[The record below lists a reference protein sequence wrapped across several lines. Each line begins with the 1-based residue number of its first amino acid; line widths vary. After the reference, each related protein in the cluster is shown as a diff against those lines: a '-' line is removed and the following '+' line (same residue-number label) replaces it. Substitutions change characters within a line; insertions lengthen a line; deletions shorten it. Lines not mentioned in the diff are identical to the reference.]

1 MEMVYLCVC
10 FTQSSFELSLISP
23 FCLPQ
28 RPPVL
33 QIPCKTIRLE
43 CFVDCCTDTHKQHE
57 GIRSVTDDFGE
68 EGHENLVKGGIGADV
83 AIGMVY
89 CNC

>member
-1 MEMVYLCVC
+1 
-10 FTQSSFELSLISP
+10 
-23 FCLPQ
+23 
-28 RPPVL
+28 
-33 QIPCKTIRLE
+33 
-43 CFVDCCTDTHKQHE
+43 
-57 GIRSVTDDFGE
+57 VTDDFGE